1 MDTSTRRVTAARE
14 AVAPLVPSP
23 WNRDA
28 FLAGLGEWRG
38 RPIQLMP
45 VISVMVPRGAEAS
58 RTPCGLWLECDE
70 VDVIAFDAGTTDFHI
85 DQIIAHE
92 TGHML
97 LDHADGSAGLEGIR
111 QLLPD
116 IDPALILRVL
126 GRSEFSDHQED
137 EAELFADMLLSGVS
151 RWRSPRPMRSFW
163 GDR

>member
-1 MDTSTRRVTAARE
+1 M
-14 AVAPLVPSP
+14 
-23 WNRDA
+23 
-28 FLAGLGEWRG
+28 
-38 RPIQLMP
+38 
-45 VISVMVPRGAEAS
+45 
-58 RTPCGLWLECDE
+58 
-70 VDVIAFDAGTTDFHI
+70 IAFDAGTTDFHI

-116 IDPALILRVL
+116 IDPALISRVL